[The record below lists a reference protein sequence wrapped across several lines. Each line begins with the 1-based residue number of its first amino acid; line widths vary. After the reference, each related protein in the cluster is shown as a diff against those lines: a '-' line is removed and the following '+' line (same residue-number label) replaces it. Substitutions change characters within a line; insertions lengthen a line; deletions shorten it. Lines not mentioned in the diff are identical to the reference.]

1 MGRRRGADAGDAMLS
16 YVGAQAPSM
25 TLDPRHLWNGFHD
38 ALRSFIARRVANPA
52 DAEDALQEVFIRV
65 QRSIGEVEAED
76 RIDAWLYQIT
86 RNVIADHYRS
96 PAARRQKADAAE
108 LDELPAPADEPNEAP
123 AALRSLSKCLRPF
136 VEALPEIYRRALVL
150 TELQGMTQAAAAEE
164 LGISLAAMKGRV
176 RRGRALLKR
185 SFLGC
190 CKIDLDARGA
200 VVDFK
205 PRRGKSG
212 NSGPC

>member
-1 MGRRRGADAGDAMLS
+1 MA
-16 YVGAQAPSM
+16 
-25 TLDPRHLWNGFHD
+25 LDPRHVWNGFHG
-38 ALRSFIARRVANPA
+38 ALRSFISRRVANPA

-65 QRSIGEVEAED
+65 QRSIGEVEAES
-76 RIDAWLYQIT
+76 RLDAWLYQIT
-86 RNVIADHYRS
+86 RNVIADYYRS
-96 PAARRQKADAAE
+96 PAVRRPKTDAAE
-108 LDELPAPADEPNEAP
+108 LDELPAPASESSEAP

-150 TELQGMTQAAAAEE
+150 TELEGMTQVRAAEE

-176 RRGRALLKR
+176 RRGRALLKE

-200 VVDFK
+200 VVDFER
-205 PRRGKSG
+205 RRGKSG
-212 NSGPC
+212 NRGPC

>member
-1 MGRRRGADAGDAMLS
+1 
-16 YVGAQAPSM
+16 M
-25 TLDPRHLWNGFHD
+25 TLDPRHLWNGFHG

-86 RNVIADHYRS
+86 RKVIADHYRS
-96 PAARRQKADAAE
+96 PARRHKADAAE
-108 LDELPAPADEPNEAP
+108 LDELPAPADEPDEAP
-123 AALRSLSKCLRPF
+123 AALRSLAKCLRPF

-176 RRGRALLKR
+176 RRGRALLKQ

-190 CKIDLDARGA
+190 CKIDLDVRGG
-200 VVDFK
+200 VVDFR
-205 PRRGKSG
+205 PRRGKSGKSG

>member
-1 MGRRRGADAGDAMLS
+1 MA
-16 YVGAQAPSM
+16 
-25 TLDPRHLWNGFHD
+25 LDPRHLWNGFHG
-38 ALRSFIARRVANPA
+38 ALRSFIARRMDNPA

-96 PAARRQKADAAE
+96 PAARRNKADAAE
-108 LDELPAPADEPNEAP
+108 LEELPAPADEPNEAP
-123 AALRSLSKCLRPF
+123 VALRGLSKCLRPF
-136 VEALPEIYRRALVL
+136 VNALPEIYRDALVL
-150 TELQGMTQAAAAEE
+150 TELEGKTQAAAAEE

-176 RRGRALLKR
+176 RRGRALLKE
-185 SFLGC
+185 SFLDC

-200 VVDFK
+200 VVDFR
-205 PRRGKSG
+205 PRGGKRSNRGL
-212 NSGPC
+212 C